1 MKFFILFMLSLNAF
15 AAVGTD
21 VLITGKIANEFDE
34 HKVKVIDS
42 EGQKYF
48 LARRL
53 FPKDLK
59 IKQGQS
65 FAIEIHERELKN
77 IKILKK

>member
-1 MKFFILFMLSLNAF
+1 MKYLILMMMSMNVF

-34 HKVKVIDS
+34 QKVKVIDS

-53 FPKDLK
+53 FPKDLV
-59 IKQGQS
+59 IKQGQP
-65 FAIEIHERELKN
+65 FAIEIHEKELKN
-77 IKILKK
+77 IKLLKK